1 MLEEKIDNLQQAD
14 GTNLE
19 NEKNNIVDAIAN
31 TNAENSE
38 DHALGDNN
46 DIPLLNYENMTMD
59 ELCNEMNQLTHN
71 HKVTAIREH
80 VEAIKKSF
88 LHQYNEFIDEKRT
101 QFLDENP
108 EAFASDFQ
116 YELPAKNRF
125 DQIYTAYKDKRNAH
139 HKSIQEQLKKN
150 LLERNQIIDE
160 LKELIDNTENY
171 NTALKDIHQLRDR
184 WKAIGAI
191 PKDNYNL
198 VWNDYHFHLERF
210 YDQLHLDREARDL
223 DFKNNLEQ
231 KQKLID
237 RANELLNETDIRKAL
252 RELQLLHRIWKEEI
266 GPVAKDVRETIWENF
281 SNISK
286 QLYDKREA
294 LQQQIREKEEVNLA
308 KKNEIID
315 LIKSLTNQNITS
327 HNEWQNTIKAVEK
340 LRTAFFAVG
349 HVPAETNE
357 ETWNAFKEATRN
369 FNVQKNRFYK
379 DIKKVQQE
387 NLEKKQALI
396 AQAKS
401 LNESSD
407 FDKVTPIMKKI
418 QEDWK
423 HIGHVPRKQSDELW
437 KEFKQTCNS
446 YFDRLHAERNKEMEV
461 EMENFNKK
469 KEYLEMLKSFE
480 LQGDHKADLDAI
492 KTHIENWK
500 NLGTVPQ
507 TRRHIEGKFNK
518 ILDDLFDK
526 LSLSKKEAE
535 LVKFNNKIEHLVESN
550 DSRRLQ
556 NETVFVQRK
565 VEEIQSEIFQLENNV
580 QFISNAKADNPLV
593 KEINKNIERHRE
605 ELKLWKEKLTQLKK
619 INSNEN

>member
-59 ELCNEMNQLTHN
+59 ELCNEMNQLTQN

-315 LIKSLTNQNITS
+315 LIKSLTNKNITS
-327 HNEWQNTIKAVEK
+327 HNEWQNTIKDVEK